1 MHAGMCDVIR
11 LELPTPFPVGPVNA
25 WWLDGPEP
33 VLIDTGV
40 HTPSS
45 LEALE
50 AQLAARGRRLGDLRR
65 ILLTHD
71 HYDHAGAAAELH
83 RKSGAE
89 ICLHARSRLGAR
101 WSPEELAELGR
112 FAARCGLP
120 AEVLARAQAS
130 FRRAARVVAPSPPD
144 GALARLAGGERL
156 PSPLGPLEVL
166 ATPGHAPDH
175 LCFLAREAGLLFC
188 GDTLLADITPNP
200 ILHLDPEDGFRRRP
214 SLLEYLA
221 SLEALAGCGARLA
234 HPGHGPDL
242 PDVAGLVVRNLE
254 FIRERQ
260 ATFLAA
266 VRGGAETPHALARAV
281 FGELDVTGQ
290 FLALSETVAYLDL
303 LERDASLEVEWWR
316 DPIHLLPAR

>member
-1 MHAGMCDVIR
+1 MGEVLR
-11 LELPTPFPVGPVNA
+11 LELPTPFPVGPANA

-83 RKSGAE
+83 RRSGAE
-89 ICLHARSRLGAR
+89 ICLHTRGRLGAR
-101 WSPEELAELGR
+101 WLPEELAELAR
-112 FAARCGLP
+112 FAGRCGLP
-120 AEVLARAQAS
+120 AEVLSRAQAS
-130 FRRAARVVAPSPPD
+130 FRRAARVVAPSPPA
-144 GALARLAGGERL
+144 GATRRLAGGESL

-166 ATPGHAPDH
+166 HTPGHAPDH
-175 LCFLAREAGLLFC
+175 VCFLAREAGLLFC
-188 GDTLLADITPNP
+188 GDTLLQDITPNP
-200 ILHLDPEDGFRRRP
+200 ILSLDPERGFRRRP
-214 SLLEYLA
+214 SLLEYLG

-234 HPGHGPDL
+234 HPGHGPDIT
-242 PDVAGLVVRNLE
+242 DVAGLVLRSLE
-254 FIRERQ
+254 FIRDRQ
-260 ATFLAA
+260 AAFQAA
-266 VRGGAETPHALARAV
+266 VEAGAGTPRELSLAV
-281 FGELDVTGQ
+281 FGELEVTGE

-303 LERDASLEVEWWR
+303 LERDAMAEVAWSG
-316 DPIHLLPAR
+316 DPIRLRPGR